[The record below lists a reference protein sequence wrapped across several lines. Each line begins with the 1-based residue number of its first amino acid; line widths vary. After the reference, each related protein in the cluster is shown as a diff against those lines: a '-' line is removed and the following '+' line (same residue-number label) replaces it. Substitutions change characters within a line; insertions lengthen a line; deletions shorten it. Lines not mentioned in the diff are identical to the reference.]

1 MTALL
6 QLTFLPN
13 CGRFS
18 WTLEIRESNKWEIA
32 AAIATFAG
40 ANFMGGCRS
49 TRLQR
54 LIPIPA
60 AAGSLTAAIVSSS
73 ILARPPCHLLLTTS
87 PLWWHTPADLALKP
101 HCRGTLVLIFTAVPL
116 LKRTISW
123 ASVNKL
129 SLSPNKETSTEIL
142 YDHMMC
148 T

>member
-18 WTLEIRESNKWEIA
+18 WTLEIREVGREIA

-60 AAGSLTAAIVSSS
+60 AAGSLTATIVSSS
-73 ILARPPCHLLLTTS
+73 ILPWPPCHLLLTTS